1 MEDFNNPLCKPY
13 ELEGHGDKA
22 AHGVLVIHGF
32 TGSPAQLR
40 PMAESINARG
50 YTVSGL
56 LLPGHCT
63 TLDDMARVSWSDY
76 IDSVR
81 AGYDA
86 LAARCEDVSVVGL
99 SMGGLLSLIISAER
113 DVRACAVLSAAVVQR
128 NRLARLSPAL
138 RYVMP
143 RVIRW
148 PESAVNRG
156 ADFLH
161 EYDYGYSG
169 LPVRRV
175 ADLMRLSRMACGALS
190 SVHCPLLVVQS
201 WRDETVNPVSAEIIM
216 RGAASERKR
225 LVRLERSGHM
235 ITLGPEREQVW
246 REVGEWLDAAQA

>member
-86 LAARCEDVSVVGL
+86 LAARCEDVSVVDCRWADCSVL
-99 SMGGLLSLIISAER
+99 SYLLSAMCARVRCCRRRWCSAI
-113 DVRACAVLSAAVVQR
+113 A
-128 NRLARLSPAL
+128 
-138 RYVMP
+138 
-143 RVIRW
+143 W
-148 PESAVNRG
+148 RG
-156 ADFLH
+156 C
-161 EYDYGYSG
+161 
-169 LPVRRV
+169 RR
-175 ADLMRLSRMACGALS
+175 
-190 SVHCPLLVVQS
+190 
-201 WRDETVNPVSAEIIM
+201 
-216 RGAASERKR
+216 
-225 LVRLERSGHM
+225 RSGM
-235 ITLGPEREQVW
+235 SCR
-246 REVGEWLDAAQA
+246 A